1 MNMSKNKISLVTGG
15 NRGIGRAVVEG
26 LIKSGV
32 TTILT
37 ARDLDI
43 AQQIATDLGGD
54 VVPAQLDVTN
64 AESVNALKD
73 YILNEFGR
81 VDILI
86 NNAGIAIDQWVRGLD
101 VEIDRVWATF
111 ETNFFGVLRCC
122 QAFVPIM
129 QKTGYGRVVN
139 VSSELGSLE
148 TMSLAGTI
156 GYRSSK
162 TAVNA
167 LTRLLALEAK
177 DIPNINI
184 NAACPGWV
192 KTELGGPH
200 APRTTE
206 EGADTIIWLALLA
219 EDGPSGGLFRDR
231 EAYPW

>member
-101 VEIDRVWATF
+101 VEIDRVRATF

-177 DIPNINI
+177 DIPNIKI

-192 KTELGGPH
+192 KTELGGPN

>member
-1 MNMSKNKISLVTGG
+1 MSKNKISLVTGG

-101 VEIDRVWATF
+101 VEIDRVRATF

-177 DIPNINI
+177 DIPNIKI

-192 KTELGGPH
+192 KTELGGPN